1 MYIHKWFWRGH
12 ISSCGHPISSNNG
25 EIHDAGLGLFVP
37 SFQTHPRWKIF
48 RINVSRPNVVLSTL
62 PATKICK
69 SQAEQKHQELLCLAI
84 MPSTTSRYIVSYFL
98 SSVLIK
104 FLWFVHYFPVI
115 FEYFPTCSIIFYSF
129 PTIAPIFSLPPRPVD
144 RCTACS
150 SCCSG
155 PNDPSVTASQPLPS
169 AISRK
174 VTATSSTLLWTWDPS
189 TVEPVE
195 LGRFHRGFLKRR
207 CS

>member
-1 MYIHKWFWRGH
+1 MGR
-12 ISSCGHPISSNNG
+12 SMM
-25 EIHDAGLGLFVP
+25 HDWACLVP
-37 SFQTHPRWKIF
+37 SFQTHPSWKIF
-48 RINVSRPNVVLSTL
+48 RINVSSPNVVLSTL

-84 MPSTTSRYIVSYFL
+84 MPSTTSRYIVF
-98 SSVLIK
+98 
-104 FLWFVHYFPVI
+104 
-115 FEYFPTCSIIFYSF
+115 
-129 PTIAPIFSLPPRPVD
+129 IFSFISAHQVSLICSLFSSHFRIFPNMFHHFLFVSHHCPNFFPFPPRPVD

-174 VTATSSTLLWTWDPS
+174 VTATSSTLL
-189 TVEPVE
+189 
-195 LGRFHRGFLKRR
+195 
-207 CS
+207 